1 MYNWALVAQRELK
14 ERIKSR
20 SFILMAILGPL
31 IVLLFTY
38 LLFAFGGS
46 SKKHWNVLIMD
57 QNELMEN
64 KLMPRKDPMFSFDFI
79 NAFVDYDQFASLD
92 KFQEYDLTVWVN
104 EKVLTNKT
112 VIVSFRERPSD
123 PVQRR
128 LIYHIER
135 RLEEVM
141 VDQFTDLSVKDFRAI
156 KQPLN
161 FSFKNTYDPKDE
173 VSYQAQWVGYFFG
186 GVIILFVFLF
196 GMTILRAVAKEKTNR
211 ITEVLVSVVSPKHLL
226 VGKILG
232 IGITA
237 ILQFLLW
244 VVIIGVGLYVY
255 RFTLFPD
262 IFDPGFVAE
271 QVSNSAAGE
280 QQLFGTKYANESY
293 NAFVDLVYNQI
304 HFGNMLLFFVV
315 FFVGAFM
322 FYGAFFAA
330 IGSAMGSESDGQQY
344 IIPLN
349 ILLILALL
357 SGYYTI
363 YYPDGVWASVAAF
376 LPFTSPVTMMVNIGS
391 GFSEGAVWELYLS
404 IFTLFVA
411 AFLMLYIASRVY
423 KNGILQFGHRLRVDL
438 LFKWIK
444 KS

>member
-1 MYNWALVAQRELK
+1 MSNWILVAQRELK

-20 SFILMAILGPL
+20 SFVLMATLGPL

-57 QNELMEN
+57 KNELMEN

-79 NAFVDYDQFASLD
+79 NAFVDYDQFANLE
-92 KFQEYDLTVWVN
+92 KFQNYDLSVWVN

-112 VIVSFRERPSD
+112 VVVSFRERPSD
-123 PVQRR
+123 PAQRR

-135 RLEEVM
+135 RLEEIM
-141 VDQFTDLSVKDFRAI
+141 VEQFTDLSVKDFRAI

-161 FSFKNTYDPKDE
+161 FSFKNTYDPRDE

-196 GMTILRAVAKEKTNR
+196 GMTILRNVAKEKTNR
-211 ITEVLVSVVSPKHLL
+211 ITEVLVAAVSPQNLL
-226 VGKILG
+226 AGKILG
-232 IGITA
+232 VGITA
-237 ILQFLLW
+237 ILQFILW
-244 VVIIGVGLYVY
+244 VVIIGGGLYIF
-255 RFTLFPD
+255 RFTFFPD

-271 QVSNSAAGE
+271 QVSDSVAKQQSEMNSI
-280 QQLFGTKYANESY
+280 NESY

-304 HFGNMLLFFVV
+304 HFVNMLLFFLV
-315 FFVGAFM
+315 FFVGAFL

-349 ILLILALL
+349 IILIIALV
-357 SGYYTI
+357 SGYQTI
-363 YYPDGVWASVAAF
+363 YYPDSLWASIAAF
-376 LPFTSPVTMMVNIGS
+376 LPFTSPVSMMVNIGS
-391 GFSEGAVWELYLS
+391 GFSEGSIWELYLS
-404 IFTLFVA
+404 IFILFVS
-411 AFLMLYIASRVY
+411 AFLMLYVASRIY
-423 KNGILQFGHRLRVDL
+423 RNGILQFGHRLRVGL
-438 LFKWIK
+438 LFKWLK